1 MKKTLIIFNHPN
13 FENSVFNRALLE
25 RAKKQ
30 ENVLVRH
37 LDAIYGSDTK
47 GFDIQKEQELL
58 VEYERII
65 FQFPIHWFSTPAM
78 LKAYQDM
85 VFSYGFAFGQSGDK
99 LVDKEFKAVLT
110 IGSTQE
116 AYQAGGWNDKSIN
129 EILSPLQ
136 TTARF
141 CGMIYTRAFTIY
153 STTAKQ
159 FDQQEIEELSNK
171 YELMLQDQDWCEGLI
186 KYKR

>member
-13 FENSVFNRALLE
+13 FENSVFNRALIE

-47 GFDIQKEQELL
+47 GLDVQKEQELL
-58 VEYERII
+58 TEYERII
-65 FQFPIHWFSTPAM
+65 FQFPIHWFSAPAM

-99 LVDKEFKAVLT
+99 LVDKEFKVVLT

-116 AYQAGGWNDKSIN
+116 AYQAGGWNDKTIN

-141 CGMIYTRAFTIY
+141 CGMIYTPVFSIY
-153 STTAKQ
+153 
-159 FDQQEIEELSNK
+159 
-171 YELMLQDQDWCEGLI
+171 
-186 KYKR
+186 